1 MKIIYLIGCFI
12 IVPLT
17 VFSQQQQH
25 AEANKKGE
33 IKVKQI
39 LLNYNT
45 KEFVDKSIF
54 SKLKVNDWVQVVITD
69 IPSDSIICTANAE
82 FGNSNLELKEQFGS
96 FLTFDQ
102 QNKYIA
108 ATKKDKEVIEQE
120 NKKVAEE
127 KDSLIDE
134 KTKKEMQKEA
144 IVRITIED
152 KNKYKTNE
160 TNMIEA
166 LDIGNARNYITNNP
180 KGTQRNAALED
191 IDWQKYLIQVLK
203 ENMDKKIS
211 YRDSIIN
218 VLALKADSGSRKIVT
233 HRHYF
238 MPVKIQNYD
247 YSSFAIRMIDKR
259 SLASEELVIPYIN
272 RGGFKLDFST
282 GFVFN
287 GLTNQNYRLLEY
299 DSNNVQIKRE
309 TKDKIPFNTGICLMA
324 HGYMRTGYFVNLA
337 ATTGLAYN
345 LNNQNLNFM
354 LGGSILLRA
363 DQRFILTFGAMAGR
377 VKELVAYYQTDNPI
391 AKTALPITSDIP
403 FTERLKTSWFI
414 GISYNLGI
422 GGKTKSVKM

>member
-1 MKIIYLIGCFI
+1 MKMIYLIGCFI
-12 IVPLT
+12 IVHLT
-17 VFSQQQQH
+17 VFGQQQH
-25 AEANKKGE
+25 HAEKNKKE
-33 IKVKQI
+33 EMQVKQI
-39 LLNYNT
+39 ILNYNT
-45 KEFVDKSIF
+45 KEFENKSIF

-102 QNKYIA
+102 QNKYIGP
-108 ATKKDKEVIEQE
+108 TTFGQEEIE
-120 NKKVAEE
+120 NKNKKISEE
-127 KDSLIDE
+127 KDSLIDK
-134 KTKKEMQKEA
+134 KTKKAMRETSAEEA
-144 IVRITIED
+144 FIGI
-152 KNKYKTNE
+152 KKYKTNE

-166 LDIGNARNYITNNP
+166 LEIGDARNYIINNP
-180 KGTQRNAALED
+180 KGTQRDAALKD
-191 IDWQKYLIQVLK
+191 IDWQKYLIRVLK
-203 ENMDKKIS
+203 ENMDEKIK

-218 VLALKADSGSRKIVT
+218 ALALKADSGSRKIVT
-233 HRHYF
+233 HKHYF

-247 YSSFAIRMIDKR
+247 YSSFAIRVIDKR

-287 GLTNQNYRLLEY
+287 GLTNENYRLLEY

-309 TKDKIPFNTGICLMA
+309 TKDKIPFNTGISLMA
-324 HGYMRTGYFVNLA
+324 HGYMRTGCFINLA
-337 ATTGLAYN
+337 VTTGLAYN

-354 LGGSILLRA
+354 LGGSVLLGA

-422 GGKTKSVKM
+422 GGKSKSVKM